1 VFELKL
7 CKTLLFLIIFFTL
20 FIGCNLS
27 TPLPTPTPIE
37 IEKTEIPSYI
47 LSTITNVAELKQW
60 LWQNYN
66 YTSDEIWSGYSDY
79 PLTPA
84 EFFMS
89 EILINGVPVS
99 KNTLI
104 GDCEDYAGLA
114 AYLLWKCFDC
124 QSYIAII
131 TLTPYLARAIAY
143 GISPDGNCIVVNA
156 PLVNIQYATINDYLS
171 DYYSGKKISLLFK
184 LENYLNSLYL
194 QGHHQYWDEEI

>member
-1 VFELKL
+1 MFELKL
-7 CKTLLFLIIFFTL
+7 CKTPLFLIIFFTL

-104 GDCEDYAGLA
+104 GDCEDYAALTA
-114 AYLLWKCFDC
+114 FLLWKALGYDA
-124 QSYIAII
+124 YVAII
-131 TLTPYLARAIAY
+131 PDFSPNTNHMIAFGKGPNGELVVINSPWVSTKYSSIEKYMQSVYPDKQLINITPIDVYL
-143 GISPDGNCIVVNA
+143 D
-156 PLVNIQYATINDYLS
+156 T
-171 DYYSGKKISLLFK
+171 
-184 LENYLNSLYL
+184 LYL
-194 QGHHQYWDEEI
+194 KGHHRYWN

>member
-1 VFELKL
+1 MLWKIPKFFLFSII
-7 CKTLLFLIIFFTL
+7 LLILL
-20 FIGCNLS
+20 SGCINS
-27 TPLPTPTPIE
+27 PVPIPTPPSTRS
-37 IEKTEIPSYI
+37 EIP
-47 LSTITNVAELKQW
+47 TNVLYSIHSIKDLQQW
-60 LWQNYN
+60 IWDNYN
-66 YTSDEIWSGYSDY
+66 YVKDEDWTGYRDY
-79 PLTPA
+79 YLTPA
-84 EFFMS
+84 EMFMS
-89 EILINGVPVS
+89 RIKIGNRIVEKPV
-99 KNTLI
+99 LI

-131 TLTPYLARAIAY
+131 TLTPYLAHAIAY

-171 DYYSGKKISLLFK
+171 DYYPGKKISRLFK